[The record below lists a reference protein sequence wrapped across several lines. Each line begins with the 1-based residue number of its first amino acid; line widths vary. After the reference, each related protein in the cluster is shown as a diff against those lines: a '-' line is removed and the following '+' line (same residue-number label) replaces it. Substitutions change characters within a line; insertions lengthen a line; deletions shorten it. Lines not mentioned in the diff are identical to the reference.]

1 MEAISSFLE
10 TLTAFAMAT
19 LGALMTLRIGISHR
33 QLCALISFAGGTL
46 LGVSV
51 FHVVPHSLEETS
63 TLFAAIGFFSGLFL
77 FFILSRFVHICPA
90 CAASH
95 LEAHTKS
102 ELQSIGIWLGVAFV
116 IHNLIDGMAI
126 EASGMRHHFGPSIFL
141 GILLHKLPEGIALCA
156 LFLKGGFSQKRAFV
170 WTILFEFTTVV
181 GWFIGNFFLKS
192 LPDLVWVDFILLH
205 AAGGFTYLALHAVW
219 NEAREHSPK
228 MVLSYFSIGLLLM
241 ASLRSLPH

>member
-1 MEAISSFLE
+1 MEAFSSFLG

-19 LGALMTLRIGISHR
+19 LGALLTLKIGVSHR

-46 LGVSV
+46 LGVSL
-51 FHVVPHSLEETS
+51 FHVLPHSLEEIS
-63 TLFAAIGFFSGLFL
+63 AFFVAIGFLSGLFL
-77 FFILSRFVHICPA
+77 FFVLSRFVHICPA

-126 EASGMRHHFGPSIFL
+126 EASSMLHHFGPSILL

-156 LFLKGGFSQKRAFV
+156 LFLKGGFSKKRAFV
-170 WTILFEFTTVV
+170 WTALFEFTTVI
-181 GWFIGNFFLKS
+181 GWFIGTFLLKS
-192 LPDLVWVDFILLH
+192 LPDLIWVDWVLLH

-228 MVLSYFSIGLLLM
+228 MVLSFFSMGLLLM
-241 ASLRSLPH
+241 GSLRGFLH